1 MHLHGMVQD
10 SPLTDSNIRH
20 ISWRHVKAGK
30 RPERGRKD
38 PERVPSGYIQGSAAW
53 WDQPAVANRDLS
65 NKRHASP
72 NQLKASLC
80 PNMSECLGKK
90 DPLGK
95 TAFHHLQNRTTNR
108 YAAWADWFYSH
119 QSPASASTEGS
130 NDKPKWFQNY
140 VIGLQE
146 FIGISLVPARNCSCA
161 WCPEKCF
168 LWQFFT
174 MLLTIVCSVAGVS
187 LGQGCSYAT
196 LIYCIR
202 SIRLYVIDLIRFRDL
217 QRYDSAHWIYRS
229 LESWCH
235 WELCGANSEHAG
247 CTSPQ
252 LHKLPTSSSQLPF

>member
-1 MHLHGMVQD
+1 M
-10 SPLTDSNIRH
+10 
-20 ISWRHVKAGK
+20 WRS
-30 RPERGRKD
+30 ERGRIRNVFLPD
-38 PERVPSGYIQGSAAW
+38 TW

-65 NKRHASP
+65 NKRHGSP

-80 PNMSECLGKK
+80 PSISECLRKK

-95 TAFHHLQNRTTNR
+95 TAFHHLQNRTTNICGLSR
-108 YAAWADWFYSH
+108 WFYSH

-146 FIGISLVPARNCSCA
+146 FIGISLVPARNCSRA

-168 LWQFFT
+168 LWQSFT
-174 MLLTIVCSVAGVS
+174 MLLTIVCSVAGMS

-196 LIYCIR
+196 VIYCIR

-217 QRYDSAHWIYRS
+217 QRYDLIQ
-229 LESWCH
+229 
-235 WELCGANSEHAG
+235 G
-247 CTSPQ
+247 
-252 LHKLPTSSSQLPF
+252 